1 MGIVKIKG
9 LDRLQKSLKE
19 NATLS
24 DVKTVVKQ
32 NGIEMQAKMVR
43 NAVFDRG

>member
-1 MGIVKIKG
+1 MGVVKIKG

-24 DVKTVVKQ
+24 DVVDYQ
-32 NGIEMQAKMVR
+32 INC
-43 NAVFDRG
+43 